1 VFHGNIHRHLLTLS
15 LANWA
20 IAIISWTISA
30 YLGTAQP
37 TGIIVYTILFVIG
50 IFAVVVA
57 VACFVLADFGTEPH
71 ELATAGGPPSGRAD
85 ELAGRPADPGTEAA
99 DGPAATG

>member
-15 LANWA
+15 LANWV
-20 IAIISWTISA
+20 IAIITWTISA

-50 IFAVVVA
+50 LFAAVVA
-57 VACFVLADFGTEPH
+57 VACFVLADFGSEPVA
-71 ELATAGGPPSGRAD
+71 LATAGGPPAD
-85 ELAGRPADPGTEAA
+85 EADEAAGEPADPAPGPAGRPSTGT
-99 DGPAATG
+99 